1 VAPKNPSRPAAPRGR
16 APALGSSSS
25 DPIAERAALEAG
37 ARALGV
43 SLDGTQVD
51 RLVRFA
57 DLLDKWGR
65 VHNVTAVRG
74 AASVR
79 VRHLLD
85 SLAAVPPLQRFAA
98 VAQIDG
104 TLDVLDVGSGAGL
117 PGLVVAL
124 AMPDARVTC
133 VDAAAKKVAF
143 VRQAAAELGVAGL
156 RAEHARVEALR
167 GRRYDVVMSRAF
179 SSLAG
184 FVELTRPLLAAAG
197 VWMAMKGQRPD
208 DEIAALPEDVEV
220 FHVEQLHVP
229 GLDAQRCLVWMRPR
243 QAPA

>member
-1 VAPKNPSRPAAPRGR
+1 LQRRPTGRNTTPADPAAERD
-16 APALGSSSS
+16 AL
-25 DPIAERAALEAG
+25 DAG
-37 ARALGV
+37 ARLLGL
-43 SLDGTQVD
+43 SLDAAQVE

-57 DLLDKWGR
+57 DLLDKWNR
-65 VHNVTAVRG
+65 VHNLTAVQG

-79 VRHLLD
+79 VLHLLD
-85 SLAAVPPLQRFAA
+85 SLAVVAPLQRFAA
-98 VAQIDG
+98 AARLTG
-104 TLDVLDVGSGAGL
+104 ALDVLDVGSGAGL

-133 VDAAAKKVAF
+133 VDAVAKKVAF

-156 RAEHARVEALR
+156 RAEHARVETLS
-167 GRRYDVVMSRAF
+167 GRSYDVVMSRAF
-179 SSLAG
+179 SSLTA

-243 QAPA
+243 QARG